1 MAATTETRPV
11 EDSVPK
17 VNDELAVGS
26 DLEFQKRWESLER
39 IVWILFVIF
48 LLLSLLGFFGR
59 GPMANVKAKSADGSM
74 EVQYE
79 RFERFSTPSVMTVRI
94 APTAIHNGKVE
105 LWVADALVKPLGNQ
119 RVIPQPD
126 KSQVGNGGVLYT
138 FPASEGEASI
148 EFQTE
153 PSKLGKT
160 ELKLRVPGYSDLD
173 LNIYVFP

>member
-1 MAATTETRPV
+1 MPATTETRPI

-26 DLEFQKRWESLER
+26 DLEFQRRWEGLEKV
-39 IVWILFVIF
+39 IWLFLVMF

-59 GPMANVKAKSADGSM
+59 GPIAKVTAKAADGSM
-74 EVQYE
+74 EVDYE
-79 RFERFSTPSVMTVRI
+79 RFERFSTPSVLTVRL
-94 APTAIHNGKVE
+94 PPSAIQNGKVE
-105 LWVADALVKPLGNQ
+105 LWVGEALVKPLGNQ

-138 FPASEGEASI
+138 FPASQGQVSI
-148 EFQTE
+148 EFQMQ
-153 PSKLGKT
+153 PSKIGKT
-160 ELKLRVPGYSDLD
+160 ELKMRVPGYSELD

>member
-1 MAATTETRPV
+1 MPVTTETQPV

-26 DLEFQKRWESLER
+26 DLEFQHRWESLENV
-39 IVWILFVIF
+39 IWIF
-48 LLLSLLGFFGR
+48 LVTFLVLSLLGFFGR
-59 GPMANVKAKSADGSM
+59 GPMAKAKVKAPDGSM

-94 APTAIHNGKVE
+94 APTATHDGKVE
-105 LWVADALVKPLGNQ
+105 LWVGEALVKPLGNQ

-126 KSQVGNGGVLYT
+126 KSQLGNGGVLYA
-138 FPASEGEASI
+138 FPASEGQASI
-148 EFQTE
+148 EFQMQ
-153 PSKLGKT
+153 PSKIGKT
-160 ELKLRVPGYSDLD
+160 ELKLRVPGYSELD

>member
-1 MAATTETRPV
+1 MPATIETRPI

-26 DLEFQKRWESLER
+26 DLEFQHRWESLENV
-39 IVWILFVIF
+39 VWIVLVVF

-59 GPMANVKAKSADGSM
+59 GPMAKMKVKSADGSM
-74 EVQYE
+74 EVEYE

-94 APTAIHNGKVE
+94 APTATHNGTVA
-105 LWVADALVKPLGNQ
+105 LWVGEALVKPLGNQ

-138 FPASEGEASI
+138 FAASQGQASI
-148 EFQTE
+148 EFQMQ
-153 PSKLGKT
+153 PSKIGKT
-160 ELKLRVPGYSDLD
+160 ELKMRIPGYSELD

>member
-1 MAATTETRPV
+1 MPAMTETHPV

-26 DLEFQKRWESLER
+26 DLEFQRRWESVEKT
-39 IVWILFVIF
+39 IWIFLIIF

-59 GPMANVKAKSADGSM
+59 GPMAKVTAKAADGSM
-74 EVQYE
+74 EVDYE
-79 RFERFSTPSVMTVRI
+79 RFERFSTPSVLTVRLS
-94 APTAIHNGKVE
+94 PSAIHNGKVE
-105 LWVADALVKPLGNQ
+105 FWVGENLVKPLGNQ

-138 FPASEGEASI
+138 FPASEGQASI
-148 EFQTE
+148 EFQTQ
-153 PSKLGKT
+153 PSKIGKT
-160 ELKLRVPGYSDLD
+160 ELKMRVPGHSELD